1 MAPWVLSL
9 MSKKKLDDAVVWKDD
24 IAPRSRSTRRKERQ
38 EADATGTVH
47 GDSDSDDE
55 SRPSASANL
64 TRTRTYELDDAAR
77 RQLEQEWRL
86 GFDNRKRWY
95 SIDPHSTFRGRWD
108 LTQAIILVYVALV
121 VPFRVG
127 YKQPAEG
134 GWYVLDLIID
144 LYFYLDIFLNFCTGY
159 IDPNDEEQVIYHP
172 GIIAKNYAKTWLTI
186 DVVACLPIDIVLRIT
201 QDRLECSLSQGGCP
215 PEDREGD
222 SSGQLLRLFK
232 LLRLFRL
239 MKLLRLFKI
248 MRLFERYQDDMFK
261 YLHYLSVLRL
271 MAIMLYMGHIFGCCF
286 HYFSVEDWRTDG
298 ERAQILDGTI
308 MPWLNEYFR
317 DGTPTTRD
325 VVDRYIASI
334 YWAFTTMTTVGY
346 GDISAVTR
354 SERVIAC
361 FGMIVG
367 GFVFSAIISTMS
379 DVMAKTDL
387 SKKAHAQKMESV
399 SAFIRD
405 ANLPHA
411 YLKEALAFFRK
422 QKVEGYNRTA
432 ILNNLPFDLR
442 RKILYHMYS
451 HVISKVPLF
460 DVTGDGENDDVFVVE
475 LCSRLRPVTYVSGQ
489 FIYQRGEIGRHMY
502 ILAVGCVEVLD
513 QNLETVHT
521 RLAPGAYFG
530 EGCILGDVRRREN
543 LRAQG
548 HVEVCQLL
556 SHDID
561 VLLDTYPHL
570 QRALAE
576 AYFKRKALFMRFEE
590 ARAFNPSLTF
600 RAFLAREMSKQSGRK
615 IDTDE
620 KIDDGQE
627 TDWLVKTERDSPGEG
642 KSPRETPEPESDST
656 GSAEGA
662 KASQNVGDPTLD
674 FELDED
680 DLAQSKQQMTTMTR
694 RKSGK
699 VDVLAMR
706 KLELRLE
713 EMTGKQKAMES
724 KLEATFA
731 AVTRMEEL
739 LRGIVRT
746 SEPRK

>member
-64 TRTRTYELDDAAR
+64 TRTRTYELDDEAR

-95 SIDPHSTFRGRWD
+95 SIDPHSVPRALGPHPGDNPCTCARGS
-108 LTQAIILVYVALV
+108 L
-121 VPFRVG
+121 PSG
-127 YKQPAEG
+127 HKQPAEG

-144 LYFYLDIFLNFCTGY
+144 LYFYLDIVLNFCTGY

-271 MAIMLYMGHIFGCCF
+271 MAIMLYMGHIFGWCF
-286 HYFSVEDWRTDG
+286 LYFSVEDWRTDG

-405 ANLPHA
+405 ANLPHE

-590 ARAFNPSLTF
+590 ARAFNPRS
-600 RAFLAREMSKQSGRK
+600 RSGRSWPGRCPSSRDARLTPTRRSTTARRP
-615 IDTDE
+615 I
-620 KIDDGQE
+620 GSSRRSE
-627 TDWLVKTERDSPGEG
+627 TARG
-642 KSPRETPEPESDST
+642 KGRVRGRLPSRSRILT

>member
-1 MAPWVLSL
+1 

-144 LYFYLDIFLNFCTGY
+144 LYFYLDIVLNFCTGY

-451 HVISKVPLF
+451 HVISKVPSS
-460 DVTGDGENDDVFVVE
+460 T
-475 LCSRLRPVTYVSGQ
+475 SP
-489 FIYQRGEIGRHMY
+489 
-502 ILAVGCVEVLD
+502 
-513 QNLETVHT
+513 ET
-521 RLAPGAYFG
+521 
-530 EGCILGDVRRREN
+530 
-543 LRAQG
+543 
-548 HVEVCQLL
+548 
-556 SHDID
+556 
-561 VLLDTYPHL
+561 
-570 QRALAE
+570 
-576 AYFKRKALFMRFEE
+576 
-590 ARAFNPSLTF
+590 ARTTTS
-600 RAFLAREMSKQSGRK
+600 SS
-615 IDTDE
+615 
-620 KIDDGQE
+620 
-627 TDWLVKTERDSPGEG
+627 WS
-642 KSPRETPEPESDST
+642 
-656 GSAEGA
+656 SAA
-662 KASQNVGDPTLD
+662 DCD
-674 FELDED
+674 
-680 DLAQSKQQMTTMTR
+680 R
-694 RKSGK
+694 
-699 VDVLAMR
+699 
-706 KLELRLE
+706 
-713 EMTGKQKAMES
+713 
-724 KLEATFA
+724 
-731 AVTRMEEL
+731 
-739 LRGIVRT
+739 
-746 SEPRK
+746 

>member
-24 IAPRSRSTRRKERQ
+24 IAPRSRSTRRQERQ

-64 TRTRTYELDDAAR
+64 TRTRTYELDDEAR

-108 LTQAIILVYVALV
+108 LTQAIILVYIALV

-144 LYFYLDIFLNFCTGY
+144 LYFYVDIVLNFCTGY
-159 IDPNDEEQVIYHP
+159 IDPNNEEQVIYHP
-172 GIIAKNYAKTWLTI
+172 GIIAKTTPRRGSPSTWWRAYPSTSYSASRKTAWSVPYHRV
-186 DVVACLPIDIVLRIT
+186 DV
-201 QDRLECSLSQGGCP
+201 P
-215 PEDREGD
+215 PEDREVD

-298 ERAQILDGTI
+298 ERADFG
-308 MPWLNEYFR
+308 R
-317 DGTPTTRD
+317 DHHAVAQRVFPGRYADAAGD

-405 ANLPHA
+405 ANLPHE

-460 DVTGDGENDDVFVVE
+460 DVTGDGENDDV
-475 LCSRLRPVTYVSGQ
+475 SSW
-489 FIYQRGEIGRHMY
+489 
-502 ILAVGCVEVLD
+502 
-513 QNLETVHT
+513 
-521 RLAPGAYFG
+521 
-530 EGCILGDVRRREN
+530 
-543 LRAQG
+543 
-548 HVEVCQLL
+548 
-556 SHDID
+556 S
-561 VLLDTYPHL
+561 
-570 QRALAE
+570 
-576 AYFKRKALFMRFEE
+576 
-590 ARAFNPSLTF
+590 
-600 RAFLAREMSKQSGRK
+600 
-615 IDTDE
+615 
-620 KIDDGQE
+620 
-627 TDWLVKTERDSPGEG
+627 
-642 KSPRETPEPESDST
+642 
-656 GSAEGA
+656 SAA
-662 KASQNVGDPTLD
+662 DCD
-674 FELDED
+674 
-680 DLAQSKQQMTTMTR
+680 R
-694 RKSGK
+694 
-699 VDVLAMR
+699 
-706 KLELRLE
+706 
-713 EMTGKQKAMES
+713 
-724 KLEATFA
+724 
-731 AVTRMEEL
+731 
-739 LRGIVRT
+739 
-746 SEPRK
+746 

>member
-1 MAPWVLSL
+1 MAPWVFSQR
-9 MSKKKLDDAVVWKDD
+9 SKRLDDSVLWDD
-24 IAPRSRSTRRKERQ
+24 DTAPRSPSKRRKEKQ
-38 EADATGTVH
+38 EADAMRRMH
-47 GDSDSDDE
+47 GDTDDDVS
-55 SRPSASANL
+55 SRPSASVNL
-64 TRTRTYELDDAAR
+64 TRTRTYQLDDATR
-77 RQLEQEWRL
+77 GELEQEQGL

-95 SIDPHSTFRGRWD
+95 SIDPYSTFRGRWD
-108 LTQAIILVYVALV
+108 LTQACILVYIALV

-134 GWYVLDLIID
+134 GWYAFDLIID
-144 LYFYLDIFLNFCTGY
+144 LYFYIDIVFNFCTGFV
-159 IDPNDEEQVIYHP
+159 DPSDEERVIYHP
-172 GIIAKNYAKTWLTI
+172 GVIAKNYAKTWLAI

-201 QDRLECSLSQGGCP
+201 ENRLICSMSKDGCP
-215 PEDREGD
+215 AEDREGD

-248 MRLFERYQDDMFK
+248 MRLFERYQDDLFK

-271 MAIMLYMGHIFGCCF
+271 VAIMLYMGHLFGCFF
-286 HYFSVEDWRTDG
+286 HYFSVEDWRTPD
-298 ERAQILDGTI
+298 ENAQILDGTLT
-308 MPWLNEYFR
+308 PWLKEYFQ
-317 DGTPTTRD
+317 DGIPSARD

-354 SERVIAC
+354 MERVIAC

-405 ANLPHA
+405 ANLPQE

-432 ILNNLPFDLR
+432 ILNDLPYHLR
-442 RKILYHMYS
+442 RKILYHTYS

-475 LCSRLRPVTYVSGQ
+475 LCSRLRPVSYVSGQ
-489 FIYQRGEIGRHMY
+489 LIYQMGEIGRHMY
-502 ILAVGCVEVLD
+502 ILAVGRVEVLD
-513 QNLETVHT
+513 KNLETVLT

-570 QRALAE
+570 QRALSE
-576 AYFKRKALFMRFEE
+576 AYLKRKALFKRYEE
-590 ARAFNPSLTF
+590 ARAVNPLLSLKVFVST
-600 RAFLAREMSKQSGRK
+600 EMSRNAPASGQVS
-615 IDTDE
+615 
-620 KIDDGQE
+620 DDGQE
-627 TDWLVKTERDSPGEG
+627 TDWLVKTDQVNQG
-642 KSPRETPEPESDST
+642 KRKSLRALPEMEPESTDAAAPAT
-656 GSAEGA
+656 DAEGA
-662 KASQNVGDPTLD
+662 TTTPGKANQSVGDPTLD
-674 FELDED
+674 FELTED
-680 DLAQSKQQMTTMTR
+680 DLAQSKQMATLTR
-694 RKSGK
+694 GPSGK
-699 VDVLAMR
+699 IDTLAMR

-713 EMTGKQKAMES
+713 EMTGKQKAMEM
-724 KLEATFA
+724 KLEATLA
-731 AVTRMEEL
+731 TVTRIEEL
-739 LRGIVRT
+739 LMKGIV
-746 SEPRK
+746 